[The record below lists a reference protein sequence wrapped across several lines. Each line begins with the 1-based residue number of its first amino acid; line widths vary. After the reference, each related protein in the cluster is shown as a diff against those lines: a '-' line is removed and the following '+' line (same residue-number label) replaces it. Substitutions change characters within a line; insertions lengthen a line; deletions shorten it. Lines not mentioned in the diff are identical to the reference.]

1 MPDPLKYVLVSL
13 NLAPRPEM
21 GCHFAA
27 SRVVNR
33 KEGDEKGTSDGTQIA
48 ELRNPVAHL
57 APLGTRVGAHFRKL
71 IRSQSSFC

>member
-13 NLAPRPEM
+13 NLAPRPEI

-33 KEGDEKGTSDGTQIA
+33 KEGDEKGTSDSAQIS
-48 ELRNPVAHL
+48 EFRNLIAHL
-57 APLGTRVGAHFRKL
+57 ALHGHSRGSAFRQAH
-71 IRSQSSFC
+71 